1 MNNATRRALRIVVTQ
16 LQTLTSNE
24 NAYDD
29 TTKGED
35 HSISFEELWKMI
47 NADPAELSL
56 DNHLCIEEGYYNYKI
71 NEIEH
76 NEDCDHGPCV
86 GTSLSNGWIMWT
98 YRDKP
103 GLISFHPNFHHGMEE

>member
-29 TTKGED
+29 ERKD
-35 HSISFEELWKMI
+35 SISFEELHKMLDEPQ
-47 NADPAELSL
+47 ASLSL
-56 DNHLCIEEGYYNYKI
+56 DNHLCIEEGYYDYSLSD
-71 NEIEH
+71 IEH
-76 NEDCDHGPCV
+76 SEDCDHGPCV
-86 GTSLSNGWIMWT
+86 GTTLSNGWIMWT

-103 GLISFHPNFHHGMEE
+103 GLISFHPNFHVGMEE